1 VQLDGRKPLQSSID
15 AATDPIAAP
24 AEFEREL
31 IGERVRSRIARVS
44 A

>member
-1 VQLDGRKPLQSSID
+1 LQISID
-15 AATDPIAAP
+15 AATDLIAAL

-44 A
+44 ARKSNPATL